1 MSLMK
6 NGRIDYICWQLKSDM
21 FIQAIINLVSHEIE
35 KNKIENATISARR
48 NINYLSQLLSALL
61 LILTF
66 MTDISIRMNA
76 LI

>member
-1 MSLMK
+1 MSPMK
-6 NGRIDYICWQLKSDM
+6 NGRIDYICWQLKSNM
-21 FIQAIINLVSHEIE
+21 FIQAIINLVSHE
-35 KNKIENATISARR
+35 IENATISARR